1 MTSLWESL
9 FGGSDNHK
17 FKTRKE
23 VLRIVGEFYYKSNFA
38 KIKKE
43 YVAKSGEVINIKL
56 LIKNETDNPKG
67 IRGKAVG
74 VWVEGL
80 KLGHIV
86 NTQMPMVF
94 KSLEV
99 QGGEKLISGSVYFAN
114 SRDEEDEGNSITA
127 VFPMVIFE

>member
-1 MTSLWESL
+1 MTSFWESM

-17 FKTRKE
+17 LRTRKE
-23 VLRIVGEFYYKSNFA
+23 ALRIVGEFYYKSNFA

-67 IRGKAVG
+67 IKGKAVG
-74 VWVEGL
+74 VWAEGL
-80 KLGHIV
+80 KLGHV
-86 NTQMPMVF
+86 ANTQMLMVF

-99 QGGEKLISGSVYFAN
+99 QGGEKLVSGSVYFAN
-114 SRDEEDEGNSITA
+114 GRDDEDEGNSITA